1 MDCDNQKELHETLTT
16 SRKRRRDDQDLP
28 PPPLKDSDRNSKD
41 IGADHLLKIKNRPDW
56 LKPIPEEEAP
66 KTPEPDWVIPLND
79 LPKPESNW
87 ADAISKSYQDPKE
100 KKLLQKTGDM
110 SSFIK
115 CQSLLQEQH
124 LLLISNGRVSP
135 TAFFNKD
142 LEYLVSSD
150 KERSNALLISKL
162 KAAYY
167 QDFGLEEL
175 VLSLWIKSKH
185 DYDISAAYNI
195 FHWWFKGKEF
205 YITRHNAPFD
215 HRAVR
220 SHMKIL
226 SVVSIKTFS
235 RYGYTYLKKI
245 ALRRAEYQHY
255 KISKVDFKNRHPND
269 FKDLYLL
276 HLCGSQLNR
285 SWAP

>member
-1 MDCDNQKELHETLTT
+1 MSLHSHPDHKALYEAFEVSMDHDNQEALHETLTT
-16 SRKRRRDDQDLP
+16 SRKRHRDDQDLP
-28 PPPLKDSDRNSKD
+28 PPPLKDSDRN
-41 IGADHLLKIKNRPDW
+41 W

-66 KTPEPDWVIPLND
+66 ETPEPDWVIPLND

-87 ADAISKSYQDPKE
+87 ADAISKSYQDPEE
-100 KKLLQKTGDM
+100 KKLLQKIVDM

-115 CQSLLQEQH
+115 C
-124 LLLISNGRVSP
+124 
-135 TAFFNKD
+135 
-142 LEYLVSSD
+142 
-150 KERSNALLISKL
+150 NALLISKL

-205 YITRHNAPFD
+205 YITRHNAPSD

-226 SVVSIKTFS
+226 SVVNIKTFS

-245 ALRRAEYQHY
+245 DLRRAEYQHY
-255 KISKVDFKNRHPND
+255 KISKIDFKNRHPND

-276 HLCGSQLNR
+276 HLCGS
-285 SWAP
+285 